1 MSGECV
7 VTALG
12 TVGASFLGFVAF
24 AFIVLF
30 AVGMGRMV
38 RRWWRA
44 RTNRRP
50 YYLGGG
56 G

>member
-1 MSGECV
+1 MTGECV
-7 VTALG
+7 VSQLG
-12 TVGASFLGFVAF
+12 TVGAAFLGFMVMAF
-24 AFIVLF
+24 LVLF
-30 AVGMGRMV
+30 TLGMVRMV

-44 RTNRRP
+44 RTDRRP

>member
-1 MSGECV
+1 MTGECV
-7 VTALG
+7 VSALG
-12 TVGASFLGFVAF
+12 TVGAAFLGFITLAF
-24 AFIVLF
+24 LVIF
-30 AVGMGRMV
+30 AVGTARLV

-44 RTNRRP
+44 RTDRRP